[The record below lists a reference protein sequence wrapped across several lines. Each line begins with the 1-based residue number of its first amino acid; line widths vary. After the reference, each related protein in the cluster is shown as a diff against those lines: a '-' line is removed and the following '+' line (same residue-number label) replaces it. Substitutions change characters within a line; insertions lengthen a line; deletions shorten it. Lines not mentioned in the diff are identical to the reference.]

1 MLKNTVFHIFLQ
13 EIYLDII
20 SRIIQNLDL
29 RLKNIWIRDSLFR
42 MNSLAIRLYKKM
54 VTDTGKETNV

>member
-54 VTDTGKETNV
+54 VADTGKETNV

>member
-20 SRIIQNLDL
+20 SRIIQNLDSRL
-29 RLKNIWIRDSLFR
+29 RNIWIRDSLFR

-54 VTDTGKETNV
+54 VADTGKETNV